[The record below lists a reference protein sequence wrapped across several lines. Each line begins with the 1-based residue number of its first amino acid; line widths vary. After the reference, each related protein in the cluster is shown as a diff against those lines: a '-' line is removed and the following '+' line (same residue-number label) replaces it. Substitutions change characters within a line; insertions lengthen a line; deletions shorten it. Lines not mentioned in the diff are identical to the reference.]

1 VQSCVNSLD
10 LRKSKMVSSTIVLRI
25 PPKLQ
30 MTDDEFFEFCQI
42 NSELRIERNK
52 SGELLIM
59 PPTGGTT
66 GNRSGSVFGE
76 LYIWARQ
83 DGTGMCFDSSTG
95 FKLSIGD
102 KSPDA
107 SWIKLERW
115 NALSPEQQDKFPPI
129 CPDFVV
135 ELRSASDN
143 LKPLQE
149 KMQEYMREPG
159 VQLGWLIDRKN
170 RRVYIY
176 RPGLPEE
183 CLENPATVSGDPVL
197 PGFVLNM
204 SKIW

>member
-1 VQSCVNSLD
+1 MLT
-10 LRKSKMVSSTIVLRI
+10 STIVLRI

-30 MTDDEFFEFCQI
+30 MTDDEFFDFCQI

-59 PPTGGTT
+59 PPTGSET
-66 GNRSGSVFGE
+66 GNREGNIFGP
-76 LYIWARQ
+76 LWVWAEQ
-83 DGTGMCFDSSTG
+83 DGTGLAFTSSTG
-95 FKLSIGD
+95 FKLSMGD

-115 NALSPEQQDKFPPI
+115 NALSLEQKQKFAPI

-149 KMQEYMREPG
+149 KMQEYIREPG

-176 RPGLPEE
+176 RPGFAEE

>member
-1 VQSCVNSLD
+1 ML
-10 LRKSKMVSSTIVLRI
+10 SSTIVLRI

-30 MTDDEFFEFCQI
+30 MTDDEFFDFCQI

-59 PPTGGTT
+59 NPTGSET
-66 GNRSGSVFGE
+66 GNRSGSIFGE
-76 LYIWARQ
+76 LYTWAKQ
-83 DGTGMCFDSSTG
+83 DDTGICFDSSTG
-95 FKLSIGD
+95 FKLSMGD

-115 NALSPEQQDKFPPI
+115 NALSAEQKQKFAPI

-149 KMQEYMREPG
+149 KMQEYIREPG

-176 RPGLPEE
+176 RPGLSEE

>member
-1 VQSCVNSLD
+1 
-10 LRKSKMVSSTIVLRI
+10 M
-25 PPKLQ
+25 
-30 MTDDEFFEFCQI
+30 
-42 NSELRIERNK
+42 
-52 SGELLIM
+52 
-59 PPTGGTT
+59 
-66 GNRSGSVFGE
+66 
-76 LYIWARQ
+76 
-83 DGTGMCFDSSTG
+83 
-95 FKLSIGD
+95 GD

-183 CLENPATVSGDPVL
+183 CFARLRTQYEQDLVELLAININL
-197 PGFVLNM
+197 L
-204 SKIW
+204 

>member
-1 VQSCVNSLD
+1 ML
-10 LRKSKMVSSTIVLRI
+10 SSPIVLRM
-25 PPKLQ
+25 PPKMQ
-30 MTDDEFFEFCQI
+30 MTADEFFEFCQI
-42 NSELRIERNK
+42 NRDLQIERNQL
-52 SGELLIM
+52 GEVLIM

-66 GNRSGSVFGE
+66 GNRSGSIFAQ
-76 LYIWARQ
+76 LYNWTEA
-83 DGTGMCFDSSTG
+83 DGTGICFDSSTG
-95 FKLSIGD
+95 FKLSAGD

-107 SWIKLERW
+107 SWMKLERW
-115 NALSPEQQDKFPPI
+115 NALSEEQQDKFVPI

-149 KMQEYMREPG
+149 KMAEYMREPG
-159 VQLGWLIDRKN
+159 VKLGWLIDRKH

-183 CLENPATVSGDPVL
+183 CLENPATVSGDPIL